1 MTGSSQYPYRTV
13 TQRCEHC
20 WCHNCRKTLFL
31 VTWRIR
37 GGRMKKRKRKND
49 KLATDVVSYYKY
61 KFLWRGNKVDNFE
74 QRKTTFKGV
83 SCDSK
88 CKKRPSYPLRLP
100 VFSQS
105 LLIAMWYVTS
115 IWRLPVQ
122 IIGQSKRQ
130 ISSLTDEYKHSSL
143 EFPLFSFFLFP
154 RSHKTPK
161 RGTDIINRLVCP
173 SHVFATFLQIHLI
186 VSTLS

>member
-1 MTGSSQYPYRTV
+1 MQKAPILPAQVAG
-13 TQRCEHC
+13 
-20 WCHNCRKTLFL
+20 LFSIPAHRNVVL
-31 VTWRIR
+31 YFH
-37 GGRMKKRKRKND
+37 
-49 KLATDVVSYYKY
+49 LA
-61 KFLWRGNKVDNFE
+61 F
-74 QRKTTFKGV
+74 
-83 SCDSK
+83 
-88 CKKRPSYPLRLP
+88 
-100 VFSQS
+100 
-105 LLIAMWYVTS
+105 
-115 IWRLPVQ
+115 PVQ

-186 VSTLS
+186 ESTLS